1 MLESSWILV
10 ACGYALITGYAAR
23 GTRWA
28 PALSSVLLALVLM
41 FVTVRATS
49 DAMFGLRPTSLVVG
63 GLGILGTA
71 WAVGQGGLNRRLLVP
86 ASLGVVVLLVSFRA
100 GATDDLATSALTL
113 ALPAFC
119 LGLTS
124 GRASVEAMRRTTIL
138 LGIVLL
144 GLLLVQGSLLSGR
157 LLLPQEN
164 PIWIGRG
171 LCFAALCVLAGRG
184 AMGRRTVLAA
194 PLIAGAYLTG
204 SRGPL
209 VGLAMGI
216 LVLAAARL
224 HGRARVVFPLGLLTT
239 IVLVVAN
246 GSVVDTVSFGIDR
259 TESVSSRYDIWADYL
274 RLWLQSPVLGTGM
287 SSELSSPSGS
297 PSPHSFI
304 VELLAQGGILAL
316 TAFVALLMLAWRPGP
331 GRSDTVQALVAATIV
346 MALLSGSLWINLEL
360 WLLAGWAATV
370 RPQPASGVAN
380 TTVDTTSP
388 PTRRQAPRRRSVA
401 PAGRTGGA

>member
-1 MLESSWILV
+1 MTSWVLV

-28 PALSSVLLALVLM
+28 PALSSVLPALVLM
-41 FVTVRATS
+41 FVTVRATL
-49 DAMFGLRPTSLVVG
+49 DALIGLRPTRMVVG
-63 GLGILGTA
+63 GLGVLGTA
-71 WAVGQGGLNRRLLVP
+71 WALGQGGLNRRVLAPALLG
-86 ASLGVVVLLVSFRA
+86 LVVLLVSFRA

-119 LGLTS
+119 LGITS
-124 GRASVEAMRRTTIL
+124 GRASVEAMRRTTTL
-138 LGIVLL
+138 LGLVLL
-144 GLLLVQGSLLSGR
+144 GLLLLQGSLLAGR

-171 LCFAALCVLAGRG
+171 LSFAALCVLAGRG
-184 AMGRRTVLAA
+184 AIMRRLVLAA

-209 VGLAMGI
+209 VGLATGI

-224 HGRARVVFPLGLLTT
+224 RGRARVIFPLGLLA
-239 IVLVVAN
+239 IIILVVAN

-287 SSELSSPSGS
+287 SSEMSSPSGY
-297 PSPHSFI
+297 PSPHSFV

-316 TAFVALLMLAWRPGP
+316 TAFIALLMLAWRPGP
-331 GRSDTVQALVAATIV
+331 GRSDTVQALVAAAIV
-346 MALLSGSLWINLEL
+346 MSLLSGSLWINLEL
-360 WLLAGWAATV
+360 WLLAGWAAALG
-370 RPQPASGVAN
+370 PQPVGGVAS
-380 TTVDTTSP
+380 TTAE
-388 PTRRQAPRRRSVA
+388 PTPERRRPPWRRRVV
-401 PAGRTGGA
+401 PAGRAGSA